1 MQKRTLL
8 SRLLYLSLFFYSLP
22 SCISA
27 MSNNLRFDYL
37 TIDDGLSQS
46 DVTAIVQDRTGF
58 LWMGTNNGL
67 NFYDGYRF
75 IRWKWDPKATE
86 TTISGNTIMSLCAGK
101 DGKVWIATT
110 TSLDAYDPNTAGFI
124 NYKRQLEEA
133 IPNTVNFRIN
143 KVFCDN
149 EGSIWLCYRNKLLRL
164 NSAEQNFDMWEIKDP
179 IRNLVPDYIQDI
191 KADRHNNLYLASNRG
206 IFFFDTKTKNF
217 RHLYD
222 TKQPEYYLNK
232 QVNSIL
238 IEPTGNIL
246 AGTVN
251 GLWLLTQ
258 RGEIIREIPL
268 ENQKN
273 NIITTLCRDSQNQIW
288 AGSRRNGLF
297 LINNV
302 KTQQFKTDR
311 FGQHG
316 VNSNEILSLYEDN
329 SGILWIGTA
338 RGGANKLILNE
349 SPFTN
354 LLHQNG
360 KENTLSDNHVQAI
373 YTENNKTLWLGTRNA
388 VLNEWNKH
396 TNQFVHY
403 PFSSHITAI
412 NNKSEDELWIGTGA
426 GLKIFNKKAKR
437 FINHPAEN
445 QMNHSF
451 TSVLYKDKEQTLWC
465 GSGSGICLIDQ
476 EGNATPLRIGK
487 ERLRKNVRTITQTKD
502 GDMWIGTRDDGIIH
516 LRRDE
521 KGFRLIHNEKY
532 NHIYSDISYIYED
545 SKERLWIGTWG
556 AGLYQITHRDTLEYR
571 NYSETDGLSDN
582 LIYSIYEDRN
592 GLLWIST
599 CNGLT
604 CFNPEKKSFY
614 KYTSYDGLPGNEFA
628 KGAHFQD
635 AQGMIY
641 LGGINGVTF
650 FQPED
655 IHLRQQASKVA
666 ITGLQVYNTTI
677 RPGKEYEGKVILP
690 QDITSTRH
698 ITLKYDERHFTFN
711 FTTFSYHAPLKNR
724 FAYRLSDVDKE
735 WIYTDEHSS
744 ASYSHL
750 NPGTYLFEVKG
761 CNSDG
766 VWNEEPIKM
775 TVTILPPFWAGTV
788 AWLVYTILFAALGT
802 IAFLW
807 FKRKNELRR
816 VLMQERMYEENQ
828 KELYN
833 AKMKFYT
840 NISHELRTPVTLIV
854 GLIEKLKSDSPAEG
868 NRSKML
874 GVISKNAQ
882 ILLRLINDLLDFRK
896 IETGNM
902 QLETSLQEIAVF
914 IRTICSFF
922 EERAKERNVRL
933 SFYCDDCDNLLLMI
947 DSNKVQRIIYNLLSN
962 AIKFTHTYIEV
973 SVKKETRNEKEW
985 LLISVRNDGKD
996 IAEEEQ
1002 EKIFSRFYQIAME
1015 DSPTLGSGIGLNLC
1029 RELAHLH
1036 GGEIELF
1043 SKPGEGATFTL
1054 CLPVIYPEAP
1064 QLSITHVLMDN
1075 EREEKQLPILLVID
1089 DNEDIRYYM
1098 RQLLSDDYEIIEAS
1112 GGVQGWEMVQQ
1123 HLPDLVISD
1132 VMMPDIDGI
1141 ELCRNIKTSPDT
1153 CHIPVVLVTAKL
1165 SDASQIQALEHG
1177 ADSYITKPF
1186 TEAHIKAQI
1195 TNILVSREKLKEQL
1209 LKELSNSIGQLEAAP
1224 IQDKLLQKIVDT
1236 IEANLDDSEYDID
1249 RLSKDI
1255 GLSRMHLYRKLKGII
1270 GQTPADFIR
1279 DYKLARAA
1287 ELLKRPDLNVS
1298 EVSDLTGFVS
1308 PKMFRIYFKKK
1319 YNLTPSDYQKKYLPT

>member
-1 MQKRTLL
+1 MQKRAFL
-8 SRLLYLSLFFYSLP
+8 SQLSYFILFFYGLP
-22 SCISA
+22 SCTLA
-27 MSNNLRFDYL
+27 MNNNLRFDYL

-86 TTISGNTIMSLCAGK
+86 NTISGNSIMSLCAGK

-110 TSLDAYDPNTAGFI
+110 TSLDAYDPNIAGFI
-124 NYKRQLEEA
+124 NYKRKLEEV
-133 IPNTVNFRIN
+133 IPNTESFRIN

-149 EGSIWLCYRNKLLRL
+149 EGEIWLCYRNKLLKL
-164 NSAEQNFDMWEIKDP
+164 NTTEQRFELWEIKDP
-179 IRNLVPDYIQDI
+179 IRNLVPSYIQDI
-191 KADRHNNLYLASNRG
+191 KTDRHNNLYLASNRG
-206 IFFFDTKTKNF
+206 IFFFDTKNRSF
-217 RHLYD
+217 RYLYD
-222 TKQPEYYLNK
+222 DKQPGYYLNR
-232 QVNSIL
+232 QVNAIL

-258 RGEIIREIPL
+258 KGEIIKEIPL
-268 ENQKN
+268 EKTKD
-273 NIITTLCRDSQNQIW
+273 NIITTLCRDSQDQIW
-288 AGSRRNGLF
+288 AGSRKNGLY

-311 FGQHG
+311 FDTYGI
-316 VNSNEILSLYEDN
+316 NSNEILSLYEDN
-329 SGILWIGTA
+329 SGILWVGTA

-354 LLHQNG
+354 LRHQTG

-373 YTENNKTLWLGTRNA
+373 YTENNETVWLGTRNS
-388 VLNEWNKH
+388 VLNAWNKH
-396 TNQFVHY
+396 TNQFAHY

-412 NNKSEDELWIGTGA
+412 NSKSEDELWVGTGT
-426 GLKIFNKKAKR
+426 GLKIFNKKTKR
-437 FINHPAEN
+437 FSNHPAEN
-445 QMNHSF
+445 QLNHSF
-451 TSVLYKDKEQTLWC
+451 TSVLYKDKKQTLWC
-465 GSGSGICLIDQ
+465 GSGNGICLIDSK
-476 EGNATPLRIGK
+476 GNTTSLRIGTK
-487 ERLRKNVRTITQTKD
+487 RLTKNIRAITQTKD
-502 GDMWIGTRDDGIIH
+502 GDMWIGTRDDGIIR
-516 LRRDE
+516 LRHDE
-521 KGFRLIHNEKY
+521 KGYQQIENERCNRIY
-532 NHIYSDISYIYED
+532 NDISYIYED
-545 SKERLWIGTWG
+545 SKERLWVGTWG
-556 AGLYQITHRDTLEYR
+556 AGLYQITHRDTLGYH

-592 GLLWIST
+592 GLLWVST
-599 CNGLT
+599 CNGLS
-604 CFNPEKKSFY
+604 CFNPEKNRFY
-614 KYTSYDGLPGNEFA
+614 KYTSYDGLPGNEFT

-635 AQGMIY
+635 AQGLLY

-690 QDITSTRH
+690 QDIASTRH

-711 FTTFSYHAPLKNR
+711 FITFSYHAPQKNR

-766 VWNEEPIKM
+766 VWNEKPVKM
-775 TVTILPPFWAGTV
+775 AVTILPPFWAGPI
-788 AWLVYTILFAALGT
+788 AWAAYTILLTVLGT
-802 IAFLW
+802 ITFFW

-854 GLIEKLKSDSPAEG
+854 GLIEKLKNDAPLEG
-868 NRSKML
+868 DGSRML
-874 GVISKNAQ
+874 GIISKNAQ

-902 QLETSLQEIAVF
+902 QLETSPQEIAVF
-914 IRTICSFF
+914 IQTICSFF

-933 SFYCDDCDNLLLMI
+933 SFYDDDCDNLTLLI

-962 AIKFTHTYIEV
+962 AVKFAHTYIEV
-973 SVKKETRNEKEW
+973 SVKKETRNGKEW

-1002 EKIFSRFYQIAME
+1002 EKIFLRFYQIDTE
-1015 DSPTLGSGIGLNLC
+1015 ESPTPGSGIGLNLC

-1036 GGEIELF
+1036 GGEIELL

-1054 CLPVIYPEAP
+1054 CLPVMYPELP
-1064 QLSITHVLMDN
+1064 QLPVTHEPANN
-1075 EREEKQLPILLVID
+1075 EPEKKQLPILLVID

-1098 RQLLSDDYEIIEAS
+1098 RQLLSDDYDIIEA
-1112 GGVQGWEMVQQ
+1112 GGGKQGWEMVQR
-1123 HLPDLVISD
+1123 HLPDLVVSD
-1132 VMMPDIDGI
+1132 VMMPDMDGI
-1141 ELCRNIKTSPDT
+1141 ELCHNIKTSPDT

-1165 SDASQIQALEHG
+1165 SDVSQIQALEHG

-1195 TNILVSREKLKEQL
+1195 SNILVNREKLKEQL
-1209 LKELSNSIGQLEAAP
+1209 LKELSNSIGQPEATP
-1224 IQDKLLQKIVDT
+1224 IQDKLLQKIVDA

-1279 DYKLARAA
+1279 DYRLARAA
-1287 ELLKRPDLNVS
+1287 ELLKRPDLNVT

-1308 PKMFRIYFKKK
+1308 PKMFRTYFKKK
-1319 YNLTPSDYQKKYLPT
+1319 YNLTPSEYQKQF

>member
-1 MQKRTLL
+1 MQKRTHL
-8 SRLLYLSLFFYSLP
+8 SRLVYLSLFFYSLP
-22 SCISA
+22 LYVFSMGNS
-27 MSNNLRFDYL
+27 LRFDYL

-46 DVTAIVQDRTGF
+46 DVTAIVQDQTGF

-86 TTISGNTIMSLCAGK
+86 STISSNTIMSLCAGK

-110 TSLDAYDPNTAGFI
+110 SSLDAYDPNTAGFI
-124 NYKRQLEEA
+124 NYKRQLEEV
-133 IPNTVNFRIN
+133 IPNTSTFRIN

-149 EGSIWLCYRNKLLRL
+149 KGEIWFCYRDKLLKL
-164 NSAEQNFDMWEIKDP
+164 NSAGQKIEIWDIKDP
-179 IRNLVPDYIQDI
+179 MRNLVPGYIQDI
-191 KADRHNNLYLASNRG
+191 KADRHNNLYLASNKG

-222 TKQPEYYLNK
+222 DKQPEYYLNK

-258 RGEIIREIPL
+258 RGEIIKEIPL
-268 ENQKN
+268 ENQKG
-273 NIITTLCRDSQNQIW
+273 NIITILCRDSQNQIW
-288 AGSRRNGLF
+288 AGSRKNGLY
-297 LINNV
+297 LINNI
-302 KTQQFKTDR
+302 KIQQFKTDR
-311 FGQHG
+311 SRQYGL
-316 VNSNEILSLYEDN
+316 NSNEVLSLYEDN

-338 RGGANKLILNE
+338 TGGVNKLILNE
-349 SPFTN
+349 SLFTN
-354 LLHQNG
+354 IQHQTG
-360 KENTLSDNHVQAI
+360 KENTLSDNLVHAI
-373 YTENNKTLWLGTRNA
+373 YTEDNETVWLGTHNA

-396 TNQFVHY
+396 TNQFTHY

-412 NNKSEDELWIGTGA
+412 NRKSENELWIGTGA
-426 GLKIFNKKAKR
+426 GLKIFNKKTKR
-437 FINHPAEN
+437 ITNYLPENRINY
-445 QMNHSF
+445 SF

-465 GSGSGICLIDQ
+465 GSGGGICLIDK
-476 EGNATPLRIGK
+476 EGNAVPLRIGT
-487 ERLRKNVRTITQTKD
+487 ERFKKNVRAITQTKD
-502 GDMWIGTRDDGIIH
+502 GDMWIGTRDYGIIH
-516 LRRDE
+516 IRRGKE
-521 KGFRLIHNEKY
+521 SFQFIHNEKW
-532 NHIYSDISYIYED
+532 NSIYSDISYIYED

-556 AGLYQITHRDTLEYR
+556 AGLYQITNRDTLGYC

-582 LIYSIYEDRN
+582 LIYSIYEDHN
-592 GLLWIST
+592 GQLWIST
-599 CNGLT
+599 CNGLS
-604 CFNPEKKSFY
+604 CFNPEKKLFY
-614 KYTSYDGLPGNEFA
+614 KYTSYDGLPGNEFT

-641 LGGINGVTF
+641 LAGINGATF

-677 RPGKEYEGKVILP
+677 RPGKEYEGKVILY
-690 QDITSTRH
+690 QDITSTNH

-711 FTTFSYHAPLKNR
+711 FITFSYHAPQKNR
-724 FAYRLSDVDKE
+724 FAYRLSDIDKE

-766 VWNEEPIKM
+766 VWNEEPVKM
-775 TVTILPPFWAGTV
+775 TVTILPPFWASPVAYLVYMVLITILGTV
-788 AWLVYTILFAALGT
+788 I
-802 IAFLW
+802 ILW
-807 FKRKNELRR
+807 FKRKNELKR
-816 VLMQERMYEENQ
+816 VLMQERMYEESQ

-854 GLIEKLKSDSPAEG
+854 GLIEKLENSFKIEG
-868 NRSKML
+868 DENKML
-874 GVISKNAQ
+874 GIISKNAQ

-902 QLETSLQEIAVF
+902 QLEQSPQEIAAF

-922 EERAKERNVRL
+922 EERAKERNIRL
-933 SFYCDDCDNLLLMI
+933 SLYCDDCVNLTLLI

-962 AIKFTHTYIEV
+962 AIKFTQTYIEV
-973 SVKKETRNEKEW
+973 SVKKETRDEKEW

-1002 EKIFSRFYQIAME
+1002 EKIFSRFYQINTE
-1015 DSPTLGSGIGLNLC
+1015 DSPTPGSGIGLNLC

-1043 SKPGEGATFTL
+1043 SKPEEGATFTL
-1054 CLPVIYPEAP
+1054 CLPIIYPEVP
-1064 QLSITHVLMDN
+1064 QLPISHIPIEN
-1075 EREEKQLPILLVID
+1075 EKEEKQLPILLVID

-1098 RQLLSDDYEIIEAS
+1098 RQLLSEDYEIMEAS
-1112 GGVQGWEMVQQ
+1112 GGVQGWEMVQR

-1132 VMMPDIDGI
+1132 VMMPDMDGI
-1141 ELCRNIKTSPDT
+1141 ELCHNIKTSPDT
-1153 CHIPVVLVTAKL
+1153 CHIPVILVTAKL
-1165 SDASQIQALEHG
+1165 SDASQIQALEYG

-1209 LKELSNSIGQLEAAP
+1209 LKELSNSIGQPEAAP

-1287 ELLKRPDLNVS
+1287 ELLKRPDLNVT

-1319 YNLTPSDYQKKYLPT
+1319 YNLTPSEYQKKYLPT